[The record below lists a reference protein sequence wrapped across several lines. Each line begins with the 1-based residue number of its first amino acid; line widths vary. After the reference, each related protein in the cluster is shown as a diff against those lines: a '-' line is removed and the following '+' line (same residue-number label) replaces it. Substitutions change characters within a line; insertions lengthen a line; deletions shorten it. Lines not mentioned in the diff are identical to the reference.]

1 MKRLF
6 FVGLAACLI
15 TLSSFIS
22 EKNVP
27 EVLNTFY
34 KTFNNAQD
42 VNWTEVDDM
51 VRINFTLNGHS
62 HHAYYMNATLVV
74 VATEIQIEELPET
87 LRFQLAELKGTIT
100 EVYQMNKNNRKEYCV
115 TLDTASKRIVL
126 KGTNKWRVL
135 FEEKK

>member
-6 FVGLAACLI
+6 FVGLTVCLI
-15 TLSSFIS
+15 TLSSSAS
-22 EKNVP
+22 EKNLP
-27 EVLNTFY
+27 DALNNFY

-42 VNWTEVDDM
+42 VNWTQVDDM

-62 HHAYYMNATLVV
+62 HHAYYTNETLMV
-74 VATEIQIEELPET
+74 VATDIKAEELPET
-87 LRFQLAELKGTIT
+87 LRAQLAELKGTIT
-100 EVYQMNKNNRKEYCV
+100 EIYEMNKNNRKEYCV
-115 TLDTASKRIVL
+115 TLDTTSKRVVL